1 MLPTWYQG
9 IGNAIGQI
17 FFQDNWITGYL
28 IVIGIAVNSRIS
40 AGMALVGAAG
50 AALVAVLFGG
60 PEGAI
65 RDGLFGYN
73 AALTAIALGG
83 FFLVLTWRSFLYTL
97 FGIVVTTWLWASIA
111 IFLTPIAMPVLTSA
125 FVLATWLLLIGANG
139 FKALTP
145 VEPAAATTP
154 EGNRRRYLSGVEG
167 TAST

>member
-28 IVIGIAVNSRIS
+28 IIIGIAVNSRIS

-50 AALVAVLFGG
+50 AALVAVVFGG

-83 FFLVLTWRSFLYTL
+83 FFLVLTWQQLPLHAVRHRRDDLALGLDRHLSVSRS
-97 FGIVVTTWLWASIA
+97 AC
-111 IFLTPIAMPVLTSA
+111 
-125 FVLATWLLLIGANG
+125 
-139 FKALTP
+139 
-145 VEPAAATTP
+145 
-154 EGNRRRYLSGVEG
+154 LS
-167 TAST
+167 